1 MKATLI
7 EKILTQK
14 AFDEILDETCDA
26 SNNYIKDRNVQ
37 DIYRYL
43 LKHSELQESESGR
56 LALKF
61 TSDKVVQIWCQ
72 ETNTSDEVW
81 IRSFVSKVFGDQI
94 RKTPDYAERGK
105 DYAECL
111 LRQIELYLSLK

>member
-1 MKATLI
+1 M
-7 EKILTQK
+7 TQK
-14 AFDEILDETCDA
+14 VFDEILDETCDA
-26 SNNYIKDRNVQ
+26 SNNYIKNRNVQ
-37 DIYRYL
+37 DIYRFL

-61 TSDKVVQIWCQ
+61 TSNKVVQIWCQ

-81 IRSFVSKVFGDQI
+81 ICSFVNKVFGDQI

-111 LRQIELYLSLK
+111 LRQIELYLSLN